1 MPNPPRAY
9 PDLHDQIR
17 ALDEAGLLLRV
28 DIPINKDTELHPLMR
43 WQFRGGM
50 DEKDRKAM
58 LFTNVTD
65 SKGKRYDIPV
75 LIGAMGASLD
85 IYRVGIGVPLDE
97 VYARWSKATASPIPP
112 RVVQDAPCQEI
123 VIEGVALDE
132 AGMGLDGLP
141 VPISTPGWDNAPY
154 LSTGTFITKDPDS
167 GIQNMGVYRGQ
178 LKARRRL
185 GYNPSVEL
193 RPGSYKHWEKYKAR
207 GERMPVAVIVGA
219 PPAVAYASI
228 QKAPEDL
235 DELALAGGLVGSPI
249 NVVRARTVD
258 LLVPAEAEIVIEGW
272 VETAFLE
279 PEAPF
284 GESHGHMNLQEY
296 NGVMEVTC
304 ITRRKDAVL
313 TSFLAQLAPSEVSVM
328 RRPGQELIFL
338 NHLRNNLSIRGVTR
352 VYSHEPLTGGYKT
365 FVVQFERGV
374 PDTEVWRAL
383 HGVATLQRASGKI
396 VIATNDDIDPKN
408 SDALLWAIAFR
419 CKPHLD
425 IQIVPHRHP
434 GHGPKDR
441 RDNGEDSTLLI
452 NATLRQDY
460 PPLSLPKQEFMERAR
475 DIWENQLGLQK
486 LHPQAPWFGY
496 SLGGWTDAL
505 EQEAQLAVQS
515 DYWKTGEAFAQ
526 RRRSDVAMNTDV
538 RDAPPEE

>member
-1 MPNPPRAY
+1 
-9 PDLHDQIR
+9 
-17 ALDEAGLLLRV
+17 
-28 DIPINKDTELHPLMR
+28 
-43 WQFRGGM
+43 
-50 DEKDRKAM
+50 
-58 LFTNVTD
+58 
-65 SKGKRYDIPV
+65 
-75 LIGAMGASLD
+75 
-85 IYRVGIGVPLDE
+85 
-97 VYARWSKATASPIPP
+97 
-112 RVVQDAPCQEI
+112 
-123 VIEGVALDE
+123 
-132 AGMGLDGLP
+132 
-141 VPISTPGWDNAPY
+141 
-154 LSTGTFITKDPDS
+154 
-167 GIQNMGVYRGQ
+167 
-178 LKARRRL
+178 
-185 GYNPSVEL
+185 
-193 RPGSYKHWEKYKAR
+193 
-207 GERMPVAVIVGA
+207 
-219 PPAVAYASI
+219 
-228 QKAPEDL
+228 
-235 DELALAGGLVGSPI
+235 
-249 NVVRARTVD
+249 
-258 LLVPAEAEIVIEGW
+258 
-272 VETAFLE
+272 
-279 PEAPF
+279 
-284 GESHGHMNLQEY
+284 
-296 NGVMEVTC
+296 
-304 ITRRKDAVL
+304 
-313 TSFLAQLAPSEVSVM
+313 M

-526 RRRSDVAMNTDV
+526 ILRIANSPMYAQRRRSDVAMNTDV